1 MIKRSITPKNPNN
14 LTIKNGDYTIL
25 FSETFNMYEDTLSI
39 YKLFNI
45 NMFFSFEEDKEDL
58 NYRIQIISDES
69 GLKFKFL
76 NFHKNPLGVCT
87 TEIVKLNGV
96 KYSEEETTVDGEK
109 SEAILEKDLYFSAH
123 IKNVSTESNFFMF
136 SLSFYF
142 K

>member
-58 NYRIQIISDES
+58 NYRIQIISD
-69 GLKFKFL
+69 
-76 NFHKNPLGVCT
+76 
-87 TEIVKLNGV
+87 
-96 KYSEEETTVDGEK
+96 
-109 SEAILEKDLYFSAH
+109 
-123 IKNVSTESNFFMF
+123 
-136 SLSFYF
+136 
-142 K
+142 